1 MVVLSSQNKNP
12 AISLSNIDFCWGSVK
27 NDFRIRVKDFQLEK
41 NESGILVGPSGA
53 GKSTLLSLLCGILRP
68 QKGITQILG
77 ENIESLSDSERDR
90 FRADHMGIIFQ
101 QFNLVPY
108 LSAIDN
114 VLLPLHFSPVRR
126 QASGKIQSKTRAEA
140 KRLLD
145 ALGIDSKT
153 LGMQK
158 AATLSIG
165 QQQRV
170 AAARAFIGSPEL
182 IIADEPTSSLDEKNQ
197 TEFLEQLFKQKDET
211 GASLLIV
218 SHNKNIAKRFDR
230 LIELEKICAITMKK
244 EKVK

>member
-1 MVVLSSQNKNP
+1 MLSERNNNT
-12 AISLSNIDFCWGSVK
+12 AIHLSNIDFCWGSAK
-27 NDFRIRVKDFQLEK
+27 NDFRIRIKDFQLKK

-53 GKSTLLSLLCGILRP
+53 GKSTLLSILCGILSP
-68 QKGITQILG
+68 QKGMTQILG
-77 ENIESLSDSERDR
+77 ENIEDMSDSERDR
-90 FRADHMGIIFQ
+90 FRANHMGIIFQ

-114 VLLPLHFSPVRR
+114 VLLPLHFSPTRR
-126 QASGKIQSKTRAEA
+126 QASGKIQSKTNAEA

-145 ALGIDSKT
+145 ALGINSKT
-153 LGMQK
+153 LGIQK

-197 TEFLEQLFKQKDET
+197 TEFLEQLFKQKDAT
-211 GASLLIV
+211 GTSLLMV
-218 SHNKNIAKRFDR
+218 SHNKNISKRFDR
-230 LIELEKICAITMKK
+230 LIELEKICDISVKK
-244 EKVK
+244 EKVE

>member
-126 QASGKIQSKTRAEA
+126 QASGKIQSKTSAEA
-140 KRLLD
+140 RRLLD
-145 ALGIDSKT
+145 ALGITSKT

-230 LIELEKICAITMKK
+230 LIELEKICDITMKK

>member
-1 MVVLSSQNKNP
+1 VTLSERNENL
-12 AISLSNIDFCWGSVK
+12 AIHLSNIDFCWGSAK

-41 NESGILVGPSGA
+41 KESGVLVGPSGT

-68 QKGITQILG
+68 QKGTTQILG
-77 ENIESLSDSERDR
+77 KDIESMPNSERDR

-114 VLLPLHFSPVRR
+114 VLLPLYFSPNRR
-126 QASGKIQSKTRAEA
+126 QMCGEIQSKTSAEA

-145 ALGIDSKT
+145 ALGVTSKT
-153 LGMQK
+153 LGDQK

-182 IIADEPTSSLDEKNQ
+182 IIADEPTSSLDEENQ
-197 TEFLEQLFKQKDET
+197 TEFLEQLFKQKEAT
-211 GASLLIV
+211 GASLLMV
-218 SHNKNIAKRFDR
+218 SHNKHITKRFDR
-230 LIELEKICAITMKK
+230 IIELEKICDTSVEK
-244 EKVK
+244 EN

>member
-1 MVVLSSQNKNP
+1 MLSERNNNT
-12 AISLSNIDFCWGSVK
+12 AIHLSNIDFCWGSAK
-27 NDFRIRVKDFQLEK
+27 NDFRIRVKDFQLKK

-53 GKSTLLSLLCGILRP
+53 GKSTLLSILCGILSP
-68 QKGITQILG
+68 QKGMTQILG
-77 ENIESLSDSERDR
+77 ENIENMSDSERDR
-90 FRADHMGIIFQ
+90 FRANHMGIIFQ

-114 VLLPLHFSPVRR
+114 VLLPLHFSPTRR
-126 QASGKIQSKTRAEA
+126 QASGKILSKTNAEA

-145 ALGIDSKT
+145 ALGINSKT
-153 LGMQK
+153 LGIQK

-197 TEFLEQLFKQKDET
+197 TEFLEQLFKQKYAT
-211 GASLLIV
+211 GTSLLMV
-218 SHNKNIAKRFDR
+218 SHNKNISKRFDR
-230 LIELEKICAITMKK
+230 LIELEKICDISVKK
-244 EKVK
+244 EKVE

>member
-1 MVVLSSQNKNP
+1 MLSEQNNNT
-12 AISLSNIDFCWGSVK
+12 AVHLSNIDFCWGSAR
-27 NDFRIRVKDFQLEK
+27 NDFRIRVKDFKLNK
-41 NESGILVGPSGA
+41 NESGILVGPSGS
-53 GKSTLLSLLCGILRP
+53 GKSTLLSILCGILSP
-68 QKGITQILG
+68 QKGMTQILG
-77 ENIESLSDSERDR
+77 KNFEDMSNSERDR
-90 FRADHMGIIFQ
+90 FRANHIGIIFQ

-126 QASGKIQSKTRAEA
+126 EAFGKVKSKTIAEG

-153 LGMQK
+153 LGIQK

-182 IIADEPTSSLDEKNQ
+182 IIADEPTSSLDEENQ
-197 TEFLEQLFKQKDET
+197 TEFLEQLFKQKDAT
-211 GASLLIV
+211 GASLLMV
-218 SHNKNIAKRFDR
+218 SHNKNISKRFDR
-230 LIELEKICAITMKK
+230 LIELEKICDISVKK
-244 EKVK
+244 EKFE

>member
-1 MVVLSSQNKNP
+1 MPSNRNNNP
-12 AISLSNIDFCWGSVK
+12 AIHLSNIDFSWGPTR
-27 NDFRIRVKDFQLEK
+27 NDFRIKVKDFLLEK

-53 GKSTLLSLLCGILRP
+53 GKSTLLSILCGILRP
-68 QKGITQILG
+68 QKGMTQILG
-77 ENIESLSDSERDR
+77 KNIEDMSDSERDR
-90 FRADHMGIIFQ
+90 FRANHMGIIFQ

-114 VLLPLHFSPVRR
+114 VLLPLNFSPTRR
-126 QASGKIQSKTRAEA
+126 HASGKIESKTNAEA

-145 ALGIDSKT
+145 VLGIASKT
-153 LGMQK
+153 LGIQK

-197 TEFLEQLFKQKDET
+197 TEFLEQLFKQKDAT
-211 GASLLIV
+211 GASLLMV
-218 SHNKNIAKRFDR
+218 SHNKNISKRFDR
-230 LIELEKICAITMKK
+230 LIELEKICDTSVKK
-244 EKVK
+244 EKIE

>member
-1 MVVLSSQNKNP
+1 MLSERNNNT
-12 AISLSNIDFCWGSVK
+12 AIHLSNIDFCWGSAK
-27 NDFRIRVKDFQLEK
+27 NDFRIRVKDFQLKK

-53 GKSTLLSLLCGILRP
+53 GKSTLLSILCGILSP

-77 ENIESLSDSERDR
+77 ENIENMSDSERDR
-90 FRADHMGIIFQ
+90 FRANHMGIIFQ

-114 VLLPLHFSPVRR
+114 VLLPLHFSPTRR
-126 QASGKIQSKTRAEA
+126 HASGKIESKTNAEA

-145 ALGIDSKT
+145 VLGIASKT
-153 LGMQK
+153 LGIQK

-197 TEFLEQLFKQKDET
+197 TEFLEQLFKQKDAT
-211 GASLLIV
+211 GASLLMV
-218 SHNKNIAKRFDR
+218 SHNKNISKRFDR
-230 LIELEKICAITMKK
+230 LIELEKICDISVKK
-244 EKVK
+244 EKVE

>member
-1 MVVLSSQNKNP
+1 MPSNRNNNP
-12 AISLSNIDFCWGSVK
+12 AIHLSNIDFSWGPTR
-27 NDFRIRVKDFQLEK
+27 NDFRIKVKDFLLEK

-53 GKSTLLSLLCGILRP
+53 GKSTLLSILCGILRP
-68 QKGITQILG
+68 QKGMTQILG
-77 ENIESLSDSERDR
+77 ENIEDMSDSERDR
-90 FRADHMGIIFQ
+90 FRANHMGIIFQ

-114 VLLPLHFSPVRR
+114 VLLPLNFSPTRR
-126 QASGKIQSKTRAEA
+126 HASGKIESKTNAEA

-145 ALGIDSKT
+145 VLGIASKT
-153 LGMQK
+153 LGIQK

-197 TEFLEQLFKQKDET
+197 TEFLEQLFKQKDAT
-211 GASLLIV
+211 GASLLMV
-218 SHNKNIAKRFDR
+218 SHNKNISKRFDR
-230 LIELEKICAITMKK
+230 LIELEKICDTSVKK
-244 EKVK
+244 EKVE

>member
-114 VLLPLHFSPVRR
+114 VLLPLYFSP
-126 QASGKIQSKTRAEA
+126 S
-140 KRLLD
+140 
-145 ALGIDSKT
+145 
-153 LGMQK
+153 
-158 AATLSIG
+158 
-165 QQQRV
+165 
-170 AAARAFIGSPEL
+170 
-182 IIADEPTSSLDEKNQ
+182 
-197 TEFLEQLFKQKDET
+197 
-211 GASLLIV
+211 
-218 SHNKNIAKRFDR
+218 
-230 LIELEKICAITMKK
+230 
-244 EKVK
+244 